1 MSSEIWNPGFSAS
14 AEQPADD
21 SKYSSAAQP
30 ASLCL
35 FARPPPEIWRQ
46 LIGLLSYSDVAACSC
61 SASHEDTKRL
71 LMEYMRRR
79 CCISTFKRL
88 LVEHAGNTYFQQTIM
103 RDPDSQ
109 CIEKWDPR
117 GTFWNNSHERKFF
130 WRRAIEMIFLYEP
143 KLLEESQRCD
153 ALIQQDYIHSC
164 GVLFAPKACATIHR
178 HLQRKFRAGCRVPII
193 AQSWYRMRGF
203 HYCPKGLTPGTHIAG
218 TAILRERR
226 ESTVLDSL
234 LI

>member
-1 MSSEIWNPGFSAS
+1 MDRPSSS
-14 AEQPADD
+14 AEQPGNHWEDRSAERPAG
-21 SKYSSAAQP
+21 YWSSL
-30 ASLCL
+30 SL
-35 FARPPPEIWRQ
+35 FARFPADIWRQ
-46 LIGLLSYSDVAACSC
+46 LIGLLLYSDVAACLC
-61 SASHEDTKRL
+61 VTKDTKRL
-71 LMEYMRRR
+71 LVGYMRRR

-88 LVEHAGNTYFQQTIM
+88 LVEYEAITPKGIAAVFLKI
-103 RDPDSQ
+103 P
-109 CIEKWDPR
+109 E
-117 GTFWNNSHERKFF
+117 ERKHF
-130 WRRAIEMIFLYEP
+130 WKRAIEIIFMWEP
-143 KLLEESQRCD
+143 KLLLDGKYYHRCD

-203 HYCPKGLTPGTHIAG
+203 HYCPNGLTPGTHIAG